1 MFMFMFY
8 VLQLLKLLSV
18 GGASEDF
25 VAQEEEDNVEENA
38 IGFAMILPGRL
49 LFDFGIHAS
58 NRFYSMRL
66 EKFEYLILKEKC
78 FVSG

>member
-1 MFMFMFY
+1 MFY

-38 IGFAMILPGRL
+38 IGFAMILP
-49 LFDFGIHAS
+49 D
-58 NRFYSMRL
+58 
-66 EKFEYLILKEKC
+66 LILGFMQAID
-78 FVSG
+78 FVILTLCD